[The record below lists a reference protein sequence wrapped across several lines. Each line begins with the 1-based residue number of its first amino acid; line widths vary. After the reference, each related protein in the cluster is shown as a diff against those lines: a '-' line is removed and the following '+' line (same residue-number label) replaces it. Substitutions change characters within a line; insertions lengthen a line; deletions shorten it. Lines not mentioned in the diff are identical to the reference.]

1 MRRALWGQEE
11 RSLTRNADTLE
22 GTLELI
28 RSNATV
34 PETAAAHTVQD
45 DRDTARADLNARF
58 ERVVGYIAE
67 GNARRRHLQ
76 QKMKT
81 KTNKKATRD
90 VMR

>member
-1 MRRALWGQEE
+1 MQQCQRQLQPT
-11 RSLTRNADTLE
+11 RSK
-22 GTLELI
+22 
-28 RSNATV
+28 
-34 PETAAAHTVQD
+34 TVQD

-81 KTNKKATRD
+81 KRNKKATRD